1 MSGEA
6 NEGFN
11 SIRPM
16 QVSLHMAPSFEASW
30 ETILLPWFQAAGR
43 VSWKQKQPTLVVVP
57 FRSQAYVIKGLL
69 LDGDISLLGI
79 RFVSP
84 AELRELLA
92 ARTETRLALR
102 EHLRLLLS
110 IAAEECM
117 KLPEDPALREKR
129 MLEADFLAA
138 KSVARAPDHLLRTID
153 QLGAAGWDFSAVE
166 LPALREIAAR
176 FQRRLTD
183 CGFELIHSAD
193 RRALDQ
199 AVASPALFSNIL
211 VTGFNG
217 AHWALWPLLKAAVI
231 SAKEATVL
239 LDDPRDLARDLDET
253 WVGTWEEAFGEAKPI
268 SPPVNQITDSFFSE
282 EEMRGAS
289 GAPVNRSFAVGADT
303 TEQAEAVA
311 QRCLHFL
318 ADPTCDRV
326 GIVFS
331 GAGALPRLV
340 ANALARLDIPHHDG
354 LAHFLPG
361 IFERADWR
369 AWLQLQESPRIN
381 SLLHFVNAL
390 PDFGELFPDL
400 SFNAFERALRSTY
413 AEVLI
418 DDLDILR
425 RFCAQESG
433 GATEKIVAALDSIPF
448 LPARALFPEFLRAT
462 KAALNQLGWKLHWME
477 ISRRTGDWVDKLD
490 IEFSRALYL
499 RWLGEIAFSFT
510 AARETIS
517 DHPYARVQLFT
528 VPQAQGQ
535 EWSHLIFAGWNEGS
549 WPPRE
554 TGEFARQDEIDAF
567 NRSIQKLN
575 RRASRQGRQGEGH
588 TAIHENH
595 TLYLGPAQQRQI
607 ALRQFETLL
616 ESATRQIT
624 FTASLVQED
633 APERFWNPSEL
644 FTRHYQ
650 EANNTPLTQKAMNQ
664 LQACTRSWLDKARD
678 PKRSDVTASRE
689 IQSTRIAYDARRDPN
704 VPSGEYDFAFR
715 SEPSFVPILSVSE
728 FEQLIAAPALVWLK
742 KYLGVKATDQ
752 SANLWNSST
761 GMWVHDW
768 LAVIA
773 VGTAKTFTR
782 LPDSTEIE
790 RRVCAAA
797 ETKRSDVARLCQV
810 ARKSLPDW
818 WSGGWRNALF
828 LARALAEKLGTVTD
842 WPWMATEWT
851 IDGDLAVKVTASAAL
866 SLRGRIDLLLAR
878 KAPNVGSLVAD
889 DIWIIDYKTGAKKA
903 LATAKQDADGRRPA
917 LKKKLLDGS
926 ALQLGLYAFAAS
938 ALGAPR
944 TEVSLLSPFVRQL
957 DPQISSE
964 EFSSEED
971 IFSELA
977 RMQQTGIFG
986 MHGPLRSAYRFTDD
1000 YPLAT
1005 LAIDPDILEQRWEL
1019 THPALVRD
1027 EEDMFW

>member
-1 MSGEA
+1 MPKKRVEA
-6 NEGFN
+6 D
-11 SIRPM
+11 RPST
-16 QVSLHMAPSFEASW
+16 QVSLHIGASFCSTW

-43 VSWKQKQPTLVVVP
+43 VSWQQRQPTLVAMP
-57 FRSQAYVIKGLL
+57 LRSQAYAIKGLL
-69 LDGDISLLGI
+69 LDRGVSLLGI

-92 ARTETRLALR
+92 ARSKTRLALR
-102 EHLRLLLS
+102 EHLRLLLA
-110 IAAEECM
+110 IAAEECL

-176 FQRRLTD
+176 FQQQLTN
-183 CGFELIHSAD
+183 CGFELIHTAD
-193 RRALDQ
+193 RQALDQ
-199 AVASPALFSNIL
+199 ALTSPPLFANIL

-217 AHWALWPLLKAAVI
+217 AHWPLWPLLQAAVV
-231 SAKEATVL
+231 SAKEATVI
-239 LDDPRDLARDLDET
+239 LDDPRDVARDIDET
-253 WVGTWEEAFGEAKPI
+253 WVGTWEEAFDEAKPI
-268 SPPVNQITDSFFSE
+268 SRPVNQITDSLFSE
-282 EEMRGAS
+282 EEMRGTS
-289 GAPVNRSFAVGADT
+289 VGPVNQSFAVGADT

-311 QRCLHFL
+311 QQCLHFL
-318 ADPTCDRV
+318 ADPTCDHV
-326 GIVFS
+326 GLIFS

-340 ANALARLDIPHHDG
+340 AKALARLDVPHYDG

-361 IFERADWR
+361 IFEAADWR

-381 SLLHFVNAL
+381 SFLHFVNML
-390 PDFGELFPDL
+390 SDHGKLFPDL
-400 SFNAFERALRSTY
+400 SLNAFERTLRSAY
-413 AEVLI
+413 AAVLI

-425 RFCAQESG
+425 HFCAQEVG
-433 GATEKIVAALDSIPF
+433 GTKEKVAAALGSIPF
-448 LPARALFPEFLRAT
+448 LPARARFPEFLRAT
-462 KAALNQLGWKLHWME
+462 KAALNQLGWKSHWIE

-510 AARETIS
+510 AARDTIG
-517 DHPYARVQLFT
+517 DHPYARVQLLT
-528 VPQAQGQ
+528 VPQAHGR

-588 TAIHENH
+588 TAIRENH

-624 FTASLVQED
+624 FTASLMQED
-633 APERFWNPSEL
+633 APERLWNPSEL

-650 EANNTPLTQKAMNQ
+650 EANNGPLTQNAMNH
-664 LQACTRSWLDKARD
+664 LQVRTRSWLDKVRG
-678 PKRSDVTASRE
+678 PKKSDLTASRE
-689 IQSTRIAYDARRDPN
+689 IQSTRMAYDARRDPN

-715 SEPSFVPILSVSE
+715 SKPSLVPIFSVSE
-728 FEQLIAAPALVWLK
+728 FEQLIGAPALVWLK
-742 KYLGVKATDQ
+742 KYLGVKAVDQ

-768 LAVIA
+768 LAAIA

-782 LPDSTEIE
+782 LPDSAEIE
-790 RRVCAAA
+790 RLVCAAA
-797 ETKRSDVARLCQV
+797 ETKRSEVMRFCQA
-810 ARKSLPDW
+810 ARKPLPDW
-818 WSGGWRNALF
+818 WSGGWRNAVF
-828 LARALAEKLGTVTD
+828 LSRALAEKLGTITD
-842 WPWMATEWT
+842 WPCIATEWT
-851 IDGDLAVKVTASAAL
+851 IDGDFAVKLNASTTL
-866 SLRGRIDLLLAR
+866 SLHGRMDLLLTRSAP
-878 KAPNVGSLVAD
+878 KAGSLSVEEL
-889 DIWIIDYKTGAKKA
+889 WIIDYKTGAKKA
-903 LATAKQDADGRRPA
+903 LATAKQDADGRRA
-917 LKKKLLDGS
+917 VLKKKLLDGTG
-926 ALQLGLYAFAAS
+926 LQLGLYALAAS
-938 ALGAPR
+938 ALGAQR
-944 TEVSLLSPFVRQL
+944 IEVSLLSLLVRRL
-957 DPQISSE
+957 EPQISGN
-964 EFSSEED
+964 EFSGEAD
-971 IFSELA
+971 IFAELA
-977 RMQQTGIFG
+977 RMQQTGVFG

>member
-1 MSGEA
+1 MPKKHVEA
-6 NEGFN
+6 DRT
-11 SIRPM
+11 SA
-16 QVSLHMAPSFEASW
+16 QVSLHIGASFRTTW

-43 VSWKQKQPTLVVVP
+43 VSWQQRQPTLVVVP
-57 FRSQAYVIKGLL
+57 FLSQAYAIKGLL
-69 LDGDISLLGI
+69 LDRGVSLLGI

-84 AELRELLA
+84 AKLRELLA
-92 ARTETRLALR
+92 ARGKTRLALR
-102 EHLRLLLS
+102 EHLRLLLA

-117 KLPEDPALREKR
+117 RLPEDPALREKR

-176 FQRRLTD
+176 FQERLTD
-183 CGFELIHSAD
+183 CGFELIHTAD
-193 RRALDQ
+193 RQALDQ
-199 AVASPALFSNIL
+199 ALARPPVFANIL

-217 AHWALWPLLKAAVI
+217 AHWPLWPLLQAAVV
-231 SAKEATVL
+231 SAKNATVL
-239 LDDPRDLARDLDET
+239 LDDPRDVARDIDET

-268 SPPVNQITDSFFSE
+268 SPPVNQITDTLFSE

-289 GAPVNRSFAVGADT
+289 VGPANRSFVVGADI

-311 QRCLHFL
+311 QQCLHFL
-318 ADPTCDRV
+318 VDPACNHV

-340 ANALARLDIPHHDG
+340 ANALARLDVPHNDG
-354 LAHFLPG
+354 LAHFRPG
-361 IFERADWR
+361 IFEAVDWR

-390 PDFGELFPDL
+390 SDHDKLFPDI
-400 SFNAFERALRSTY
+400 SMNAFERTLRSAY

-425 RFCAQESG
+425 RFCALEAG
-433 GATEKIVAALDSIPF
+433 GANEKVAAVLDSIPF
-448 LPARALFPEFLRAT
+448 LPARACFPEFLRAT
-462 KAALNQLGWKLHWME
+462 KAALNQLGWKSHWME
-477 ISRRTGDWVDKLD
+477 ISRRTGNWVDKLD

-510 AARETIS
+510 AARETIG
-517 DHPYARVQLFT
+517 DHPYARVQLLT
-528 VPQAQGQ
+528 VPQAHGQ

-549 WPPRE
+549 WPPPE

-575 RRASRQGRQGEGH
+575 RRASRQGCQGEGH
-588 TAIHENH
+588 TAIRENH

-624 FTASLVQED
+624 FSACLVQED
-633 APERFWNPSEL
+633 APERLWNPSEL

-650 EANNTPLTQKAMNQ
+650 EANDSPLTQKAMNQ
-664 LQACTRSWLDKARD
+664 LQARTRSWLDKVRG
-678 PKRSDVTASRE
+678 PKKSDFTASRE

-715 SEPSFVPILSVSE
+715 STPSLVPILSVSE

-742 KYLGVKATDQ
+742 KYLGVKAADQ
-752 SANLWNSST
+752 SGNLWNSST
-761 GMWVHDW
+761 GKWVHDW
-768 LAVIA
+768 LAA
-773 VGTAKTFTR
+773 MAAGTAKAFTR
-782 LPDSTEIE
+782 LPDSAEME

-797 ETKRSDVARLCQV
+797 ETKRSDVMRLCQA
-810 ARKSLPDW
+810 ARKPLPDW
-818 WSGGWRNALF
+818 WSGGWRNAVF
-828 LARALAEKLGTVTD
+828 LSRALAEKLGTITD

-851 IDGDLAVKVTASAAL
+851 IDGDFAIKITGNAAI

-878 KAPNVGSLVAD
+878 KAPSADSLATED
-889 DIWIIDYKTGAKKA
+889 LWIIDYKTGAKKA
-903 LATAKQDADGRRPA
+903 LATAKQDADGRRAA
-917 LKKKLLDGS
+917 LKKKLLDGT
-926 ALQLGLYAFAAS
+926 ALQLGLHALAAS
-938 ALGAPR
+938 ALGAER
-944 TEVSLLSPFVRQL
+944 TEVSLLSPLVRRL
-957 DPQISSE
+957 EPQISGD
-964 EFSSEED
+964 EFSSEAD
-971 IFSELA
+971 IFAELA
-977 RMQQTGIFG
+977 RMQQTGVFG
-986 MHGPLRSAYRFTDD
+986 MHGPLRSAHRFTDD

-1005 LAIDPDILEQRWEL
+1005 LTIDPDILEQRWEL